1 MYCIY
6 FKLFLFIFKP
16 LTDNGMFQWRLKEV
30 LTKFAGLYTSDHFWH
45 CLATWNCVTY
55 LFQYVIILKI
65 SIFLKKIWCYLRAN
79 NGNKGKIWRA
89 RVSKFRSETKRV
101 WTPVTIVTV
110 VVYILNSKDVQ
121 GVTLTMDRKYWLFGG
136 ITAAV
141 ISGAYVFWTSSSK
154 SNKKKGKILGWKI
167 SYQYSNYFI
176 SSIYNMENW
185 CFTHTVII
193 KSFKKS

>member
-1 MYCIY
+1 MKLCYILISVCYHLKNIY
-6 FKLFLFIFKP
+6 IFEKNMMLFFK
-16 LTDNGMFQWRLKEV
+16 
-30 LTKFAGLYTSDHFWH
+30 
-45 CLATWNCVTY
+45 
-55 LFQYVIILKI
+55 
-65 SIFLKKIWCYLRAN
+65 RAN

-154 SNKKKGKILGWKI
+154 SNKKKGKILGLKI